1 MATDLV
7 YDTVALFAAG
17 LVEHGVTDVVISPGS
32 RSTALALTLHA
43 QPKLRTWIQLDERSA
58 GFFALGQAR
67 RTGRP
72 SVLVCTSGTAAANY
86 FPAIIEA
93 HHAGV
98 PMIVCTADRPPESRD
113 WGSHQTI
120 DQVKIYGA
128 TTRWAADLAVAGE
141 WSPTQ
146 GQFVAHRAVVS
157 ATGINPGPVHLNWP
171 LREPLEPVG
180 SVPVVETSGSAPPNL
195 DDGSP
200 DSPILGSPVSPGGG
214 SAPGDGAL
222 GSPVSPG
229 GGSAPGDG
237 ALGSPVSPGGGSAPG
252 DGVLGSPVSPGGGSA
267 PGDGVLGASVSPGGG
282 SAPGD
287 GVLGASVSPGGGSAP
302 GDGVLGASVSP
313 GEGNAP
319 GDGVLGASVSP
330 GGGSAPGEGNA
341 PGRSAPLA
349 ALKSYERGVI
359 IVGPDA
365 AAGLEAQNEVVA
377 AVMELS
383 AATAWPVIGEPIS
396 GTRRARGDSV
406 GTVIAN
412 ADHILRHADI
422 AAELAPDVVIRLG
435 GTPTTKPLRL
445 WLEAHR
451 PTRMVLIDPAN
462 RWNDPS
468 FVVTR
473 HLAADPVAVLTE
485 AAGAVRQGSAWC
497 ERWKEL
503 DLIVDRVVTDE
514 IRRGPLLSA
523 LVTSVLADVLPD
535 HSLVM
540 ASNSM
545 PVRELDSFV
554 RTDGP
559 RIDFVGNRGASG
571 IDGITSTASGLA
583 SQHDAPV
590 VLYIGDIALLHDL
603 GALFGVARSGLHLT
617 VVCVDNNGGGIF
629 SSLPIAS
636 RGDEV
641 DFETLFR
648 TPHGLNLAGF
658 DGVGGVRISEVTSA
672 VEFAEA
678 LRSACESETPGVDL
692 LLIEV
697 DPDIDLAQHQA
708 ITSAVKDAVS

>member
-1 MATDLV
+1 MSSDSVSSADPV
-7 YDTVALFAAG
+7 YDAVAAFAAG

-43 QPKLRTWIQLDERSA
+43 QPMLRTWIQLDERSA

-86 FPAIIEA
+86 LPAIIEA
-93 HHAGV
+93 HQAGV
-98 PMIVCTADRPPESRD
+98 PMIVCTADRPPELRD
-113 WGSHQTI
+113 WGSAQTI
-120 DQVKIYGA
+120 DQIKIYGV
-128 TTRWAADLAVAGE
+128 TTRWAADLAVAGD
-141 WSPTQ
+141 WTPTQ
-146 GQFVAHRAVVS
+146 GHLVAHRAVAS

-180 SVPVVETSGSAPPNL
+180 TVPVVEPGEA
-195 DDGSP
+195 
-200 DSPILGSPVSPGGG
+200 DSPILGAPVTPGGAE
-214 SAPGDGAL
+214 S
-222 GSPVSPG
+222 
-229 GGSAPGDG
+229 
-237 ALGSPVSPGGGSAPG
+237 
-252 DGVLGSPVSPGGGSA
+252 
-267 PGDGVLGASVSPGGG
+267 
-282 SAPGD
+282 
-287 GVLGASVSPGGGSAP
+287 
-302 GDGVLGASVSP
+302 
-313 GEGNAP
+313 
-319 GDGVLGASVSP
+319 
-330 GGGSAPGEGNA
+330 
-341 PGRSAPLA
+341 LA
-349 ALKSYERGVI
+349 ALKSHERGVI

-365 AAGLEAQNEVVA
+365 AGGIEAQNEVVA
-377 AVMELS
+377 AAMELS
-383 AATAWPVIGEPIS
+383 AATAWPVIGEPIA
-396 GTRRARGDSV
+396 GTRRARGDSA

-412 ADHILRHADI
+412 ADHLLRHSDVGE
-422 AAELAPDVVIRLG
+422 ELRPDVVVRVG
-435 GTPTTKPLRL
+435 GIPTTKPVRL

-451 PTRMVLIDPAN
+451 PEHVVLIDPAN

-485 AAGAVRQGSAWC
+485 AAGAVRQGSPWC

-503 DLIVDRVVTDE
+503 DLIADRVITDK

-571 IDGITSTASGLA
+571 IDGITSTALGLA

-629 SSLPIAS
+629 SSLAIAS

>member
-7 YDTVALFAAG
+7 YDTVASFAAG

-98 PMIVCTADRPPESRD
+98 PMIVCTADRPPELRD

-146 GQFVAHRAVVS
+146 GQLVAHRAVVS

-171 LREPLEPVG
+171 LREPLEPLAA
-180 SVPVVETSGSAPPNL
+180 VPVVEAPNREAPAT
-195 DDGSP
+195 
-200 DSPILGSPVSPGGG
+200 PGENTV
-214 SAPGDGAL
+214 PGDGT
-222 GSPVSPG
+222 
-229 GGSAPGDG
+229 
-237 ALGSPVSPGGGSAPG
+237 
-252 DGVLGSPVSPGGGSA
+252 
-267 PGDGVLGASVSPGGG
+267 LGAP
-282 SAPGD
+282 AT
-287 GVLGASVSPGGGSAP
+287 
-302 GDGVLGASVSP
+302 P
-313 GEGNAP
+313 GESNAP
-319 GDGVLGASVSP
+319 GEADS
-330 GGGSAPGEGNA
+330 
-341 PGRSAPLA
+341 LA
-349 ALKSYERGVI
+349 ELKSYERGVI

-365 AAGLEAQNEVVA
+365 AAGIEAQNEVVA
-377 AVMELS
+377 ALMELS
-383 AATAWPVIGEPIS
+383 AATAWPVIGEPIA
-396 GTRRARGDSV
+396 GTRRARGDSA

-412 ADHILRHADI
+412 ADHLLRHADVGE
-422 AAELAPDVVIRLG
+422 ELRPDVVVRLG
-435 GTPTTKPLRL
+435 GTPTTKPVRL

-451 PTRMVLIDPAN
+451 PTHVVLIDPAN

-473 HLAADPVAVLTE
+473 HLTADPVAVLSE
-485 AAGAVRQGSAWC
+485 AAGVVRQRSVWC

-503 DLIVDRVVTDE
+503 DLIVGRVVTDE

-523 LVTSVLADVLPD
+523 LVTSVLAEAVPAGTL
-535 HSLVM
+535 LM

-554 RTDGP
+554 TTEGP

-571 IDGITSTASGLA
+571 IDGVTSTALGLA
-583 SQHDAPV
+583 SQHDGPV
-590 VLYIGDIALLHDL
+590 VLYIGDLALLHDL
-603 GALFGVARSGLHLT
+603 GALFGAARCGLHLT

-629 SSLPIAS
+629 SSLAIAS

-648 TPHGLNLAGF
+648 TPHGLNLVGF

-672 VEFAEA
+672 SEFAEA

-697 DPDIDLAQHQA
+697 DPDTDLAQHQA
-708 ITSAVKDAVS
+708 ITKAVKDGIS

>member
-1 MATDLV
+1 MATDSVSSVDPV
-7 YDTVALFAAG
+7 YDAVAAFAAG

-86 FPAIIEA
+86 LPAIIEA

-98 PMIVCTADRPPESRD
+98 PMIVCTADRPPELRD
-113 WGSHQTI
+113 WGSAQTI

-128 TTRWAADLAVAGE
+128 ATRWAADLAVAGE

-146 GQFVAHRAVVS
+146 GRLVAHRAVVS

-180 SVPVVETSGSAPPNL
+180 AVPVVETSGSVPAKL
-195 DDGSP
+195 DGGSP
-200 DSPILGSPVSPGGG
+200 DSPILGAAVTPGGSG
-214 SAPGDGAL
+214 ALGDGAL
-222 GSPVSPG
+222 G
-229 GGSAPGDG
+229 AP
-237 ALGSPVSPGGGSAPG
+237 AT
-252 DGVLGSPVSPGGGSA
+252 
-267 PGDGVLGASVSPGGG
+267 
-282 SAPGD
+282 
-287 GVLGASVSPGGGSAP
+287 
-302 GDGVLGASVSP
+302 
-313 GEGNAP
+313 
-319 GDGVLGASVSP
+319 
-330 GGGSAPGEGNA
+330 PGEGNA
-341 PGRSAPLA
+341 PGRSTDSPNLGAPATPGVGNAPGGADSLA

-383 AATAWPVIGEPIS
+383 AATAWPVIGEPIA
-396 GTRRARGDSV
+396 GTRRARGDSA

-412 ADHILRHADI
+412 ADHLLRHADVGE
-422 AAELAPDVVIRLG
+422 ELRPDVVVRLG
-435 GTPTTKPLRL
+435 GTPTTKPVRL

-451 PTRMVLIDPAN
+451 PTHVVLIDPAN

-473 HLAADPVAVLTE
+473 HLAADPVAVLAE

-503 DLIVDRVVTDE
+503 DLIADRVVTDE

-583 SQHDAPV
+583 SQHDGPV

-603 GALFGVARSGLHLT
+603 GALFGVARGGLHLT

-636 RGDEV
+636 RGDDV

-672 VEFAEA
+672 SEFAEA
-678 LRSACESETPGVDL
+678 LRSACESDTPGVDVVL
-692 LLIEV
+692 VSV
-697 DPDIDLAQHQA
+697 DPDADLAQHRA
-708 ITSAVKDAVS
+708 IASAVNAAIS

>member
-7 YDTVALFAAG
+7 YDTVASFAAG

-98 PMIVCTADRPPESRD
+98 PMIVCTADRPPELRD

-146 GQFVAHRAVVS
+146 GQLVAHRAVVS

-171 LREPLEPVG
+171 LREPLEPLAA
-180 SVPVVETSGSAPPNL
+180 VPVVETSGAAPPKL
-195 DDGSP
+195 EDGSP
-200 DSPILGSPVSPGGG
+200 DSPILGAPVSPGGS
-214 SAPGDGAL
+214 SALGDGAL
-222 GSPVSPG
+222 GAPVTPG
-229 GGSAPGDG
+229 DSNAGAPVTPGDSNALGDG
-237 ALGSPVSPGGGSAPG
+237 ALGAPVS
-252 DGVLGSPVSPGGGSA
+252 
-267 PGDGVLGASVSPGGG
+267 
-282 SAPGD
+282 
-287 GVLGASVSPGGGSAP
+287 
-302 GDGVLGASVSP
+302 
-313 GEGNAP
+313 
-319 GDGVLGASVSP
+319 
-330 GGGSAPGEGNA
+330 PGEGNA

-412 ADHILRHADI
+412 VDHILRHADI

-451 PTRMVLIDPAN
+451 PTHMVLIDPAN
-462 RWNDPS
+462 RWNDAS

-629 SSLPIAS
+629 SSLAIAS

-672 VEFAEA
+672 AEFAEA

-697 DPDIDLAQHQA
+697 DPDIDLAQHRA

>member
-7 YDTVALFAAG
+7 YDTVASFAAG

-43 QPKLRTWIQLDERSA
+43 QPKLRTWVQLDERSA

-98 PMIVCTADRPPESRD
+98 PMIVCTADRPPELRD

-141 WSPTQ
+141 LSPTQ
-146 GQFVAHRAVVS
+146 GQLVAHRAVVS

-171 LREPLEPVG
+171 LREPLEPLAA
-180 SVPVVETSGSAPPNL
+180 VPVVETSGAAPPKL
-195 DDGSP
+195 EDGSP
-200 DSPILGSPVSPGGG
+200 DSPILGSPVTPGGD
-214 SAPGDGAL
+214 SALGDGAL
-222 GSPVSPG
+222 GSPVTPG
-229 GGSAPGDG
+229 DSNALGDG
-237 ALGSPVSPGGGSAPG
+237 ALGAPVS
-252 DGVLGSPVSPGGGSA
+252 
-267 PGDGVLGASVSPGGG
+267 
-282 SAPGD
+282 
-287 GVLGASVSPGGGSAP
+287 
-302 GDGVLGASVSP
+302 
-313 GEGNAP
+313 
-319 GDGVLGASVSP
+319 
-330 GGGSAPGEGNA
+330 PGEGNA

-383 AATAWPVIGEPIS
+383 AATAWPVIGEPIA
-396 GTRRARGDSV
+396 GTRRARGDSA

-412 ADHILRHADI
+412 AEHLLRHADVGE
-422 AAELAPDVVIRLG
+422 ELRPDVVIRLG
-435 GTPTTKPLRL
+435 GTPTTKPVRL

-451 PTRMVLIDPAN
+451 PTHVVLIDPAN
-462 RWNDPS
+462 RWNDAS

-678 LRSACESETPGVDL
+678 LRSACGSETPGVDL

>member
-1 MATDLV
+1 MATDPV
-7 YDTVALFAAG
+7 YDTVASFAAG

-98 PMIVCTADRPPESRD
+98 PMIVCTADRPPELRD

-146 GQFVAHRAVVS
+146 GQLVAHRAVVS

-171 LREPLEPVG
+171 LREPLEPLAA
-180 SVPVVETSGSAPPNL
+180 VPVVEPPVRRFSAL
-195 DDGSP
+195 
-200 DSPILGSPVSPGGG
+200 
-214 SAPGDGAL
+214 GDGTLGAPATLGESNAL
-222 GSPVSPG
+222 G
-229 GGSAPGDG
+229 DG
-237 ALGSPVSPGGGSAPG
+237 T
-252 DGVLGSPVSPGGGSA
+252 
-267 PGDGVLGASVSPGGG
+267 LGAP
-282 SAPGD
+282 AT
-287 GVLGASVSPGGGSAP
+287 
-302 GDGVLGASVSP
+302 P

-319 GDGVLGASVSP
+319 GGITA
-330 GGGSAPGEGNA
+330 
-341 PGRSAPLA
+341 LA
-349 ALKSYERGVI
+349 DLQSHERGVI

-365 AAGLEAQNEVVA
+365 ASGIEAQNEVVSA
-377 AVMELS
+377 ALKLS

-451 PTRMVLIDPAN
+451 PEHLLLVDPAN

-468 FVVTR
+468 SIVTQ
-473 HLAADPVAVLTE
+473 HAAADPVAVLR
-485 AAGAVRQGSAWC
+485 AAGRVVRQGSTWC

-503 DLIVDRVVTDE
+503 DRIAGRVISDE
-514 IRRGPLLSA
+514 IKRGPLLSA
-523 LVTSVLADVLPD
+523 LVTSVLAEAVPAGTL
-535 HSLVM
+535 LM

-554 RTDGP
+554 TTEGP

-571 IDGITSTASGLA
+571 IDGVTSTALGLA
-583 SQHDAPV
+583 SQHDGPV
-590 VLYIGDIALLHDL
+590 VLYIGDLALLHDL
-603 GALFGVARSGLHLT
+603 GALFGAARCGLHLT

-636 RGDEV
+636 RGSEV

-648 TPHGLNLAGF
+648 TPHGLNLADLG
-658 DGVGGVRISEVTSA
+658 GVGGVRINDVSSASEL
-672 VEFAEA
+672 AET
-678 LRSACESETPGVDL
+678 LRSACESDTPGVDVVL
-692 LLIEV
+692 VSV
-697 DPDIDLAQHQA
+697 DPDADLAQHRA
-708 ITSAVKDAVS
+708 IASAVNAAIS

>member
-1 MATDLV
+1 MATDPV
-7 YDTVALFAAG
+7 YDTVASFAAG

-98 PMIVCTADRPPESRD
+98 PMIVCTADRPPELRD
-113 WGSHQTI
+113 WGSAQTI

-146 GQFVAHRAVVS
+146 GRLVAHRAVVS

-171 LREPLEPVG
+171 LREPLEPLAA
-180 SVPVVETSGSAPPNL
+180 VPVVEAPNRGAPAT
-195 DDGSP
+195 
-200 DSPILGSPVSPGGG
+200 PGE
-214 SAPGDGAL
+214 STALGDGAL
-222 GSPVSPG
+222 G
-229 GGSAPGDG
+229 AP
-237 ALGSPVSPGGGSAPG
+237 
-252 DGVLGSPVSPGGGSA
+252 
-267 PGDGVLGASVSPGGG
+267 
-282 SAPGD
+282 
-287 GVLGASVSPGGGSAP
+287 
-302 GDGVLGASVSP
+302 VSP

-319 GDGVLGASVSP
+319 GDGTLGAPAAPGGSNALGDGVLGAPVS
-330 GGGSAPGEGNA
+330 PGEGNA

-396 GTRRARGDSV
+396 GTRRACGDSV

-412 ADHILRHADI
+412 ADHILRPADI
-422 AAELAPDVVIRLG
+422 AAELAPDVVVRLG
-435 GTPTTKPLRL
+435 GTPTTKPVRL

-451 PTRMVLIDPAN
+451 PTHVVLIDPAN

-583 SQHDAPV
+583 SQHDGPV
-590 VLYIGDIALLHDL
+590 VLYIGDLALLHDL

-672 VEFAEA
+672 SEFAEA
-678 LRSACESETPGVDL
+678 LRSACES
-692 LLIEV
+692 
-697 DPDIDLAQHQA
+697 
-708 ITSAVKDAVS
+708 

>member
-7 YDTVALFAAG
+7 YDTVASFAAG

-98 PMIVCTADRPPESRD
+98 PMIVCTADRPPELRD

-146 GQFVAHRAVVS
+146 GRLVAHRAVVS

-171 LREPLEPVG
+171 LREPLEPLAA
-180 SVPVVETSGSAPPNL
+180 VPVVETSCAAPPKL
-195 DDGSP
+195 EDGSP
-200 DSPILGSPVSPGGG
+200 DSPILGAPVSPGGS
-214 SAPGDGAL
+214 SALGDGAL
-222 GSPVSPG
+222 GAPVTPG
-229 GGSAPGDG
+229 DSNAGAPVTPGDSNALGDG
-237 ALGSPVSPGGGSAPG
+237 ALGAPVS
-252 DGVLGSPVSPGGGSA
+252 
-267 PGDGVLGASVSPGGG
+267 
-282 SAPGD
+282 
-287 GVLGASVSPGGGSAP
+287 
-302 GDGVLGASVSP
+302 
-313 GEGNAP
+313 
-319 GDGVLGASVSP
+319 
-330 GGGSAPGEGNA
+330 PGEGNA

-412 ADHILRHADI
+412 VDHILRHADI

-451 PTRMVLIDPAN
+451 PTHMVLIDPAN
-462 RWNDPS
+462 RWNDAS

-629 SSLPIAS
+629 SSLAIAS

-672 VEFAEA
+672 AEFAEA

-697 DPDIDLAQHQA
+697 DPDIDLAQHRA

>member
-1 MATDLV
+1 MAIDSVSSADPV
-7 YDTVALFAAG
+7 YDAVAAFAAG

-43 QPKLRTWIQLDERSA
+43 QPMLRTWIQLDERSA

-86 FPAIIEA
+86 LPAIIEA

-98 PMIVCTADRPPESRD
+98 PMIVCTADRPPELRD

-120 DQVKIYGA
+120 DQIKIYGV
-128 TTRWAADLAVAGE
+128 TTRWAADLAVAGD
-141 WSPTQ
+141 WTPTQ
-146 GQFVAHRAVVS
+146 GHLVAHRAVAS

-171 LREPLEPVG
+171 MREPLEPVG
-180 SVPVVETSGSAPPNL
+180 AVPVVETSGSVPPRL
-195 DDGSP
+195 DGGSP
-200 DSPILGSPVSPGGG
+200 DSPILGAPVTPGE
-214 SAPGDGAL
+214 SNTLGDGT
-222 GSPVSPG
+222 
-229 GGSAPGDG
+229 
-237 ALGSPVSPGGGSAPG
+237 
-252 DGVLGSPVSPGGGSA
+252 
-267 PGDGVLGASVSPGGG
+267 LGAP
-282 SAPGD
+282 AT
-287 GVLGASVSPGGGSAP
+287 
-302 GDGVLGASVSP
+302 
-313 GEGNAP
+313 
-319 GDGVLGASVSP
+319 
-330 GGGSAPGEGNA
+330 PGEGNA
-341 PGRSAPLA
+341 PGRSTPLA

-365 AAGLEAQNEVVA
+365 ARGIEAQNVVVA

-383 AATAWPVIGEPIS
+383 AATAWPVIGEPIA
-396 GTRRARGDSV
+396 GTRRARGDSA

-412 ADHILRHADI
+412 ADHLLRHSEVGE
-422 AAELAPDVVIRLG
+422 ELCPDVVVRLG
-435 GTPTTKPLRL
+435 GIPTTKPVRL

-451 PTRMVLIDPAN
+451 PTHVVLIDPAN

-503 DLIVDRVVTDE
+503 DLIADRVITDK

-583 SQHDAPV
+583 SQHDGPV

-629 SSLPIAS
+629 SSLAIAS

-672 VEFAEA
+672 SEFAEA

>member
-1 MATDLV
+1 MAIDSVSSADPV
-7 YDTVALFAAG
+7 YDAVAAFAAG

-43 QPKLRTWIQLDERSA
+43 QPMLRTWIQLDERSA

-98 PMIVCTADRPPESRD
+98 PMIVCTADRPPELRD

-146 GQFVAHRAVVS
+146 GQLVAHRAVVS

-171 LREPLEPVG
+171 LREPLEPLAA
-180 SVPVVETSGSAPPNL
+180 VPVVEPSVRRFSAL
-195 DDGSP
+195 GDG
-200 DSPILGSPVSPGGG
+200 ILG
-214 SAPGDGAL
+214 APAT
-222 GSPVSPG
+222 
-229 GGSAPGDG
+229 
-237 ALGSPVSPGGGSAPG
+237 
-252 DGVLGSPVSPGGGSA
+252 
-267 PGDGVLGASVSPGGG
+267 
-282 SAPGD
+282 
-287 GVLGASVSPGGGSAP
+287 
-302 GDGVLGASVSP
+302 P

-319 GDGVLGASVSP
+319 G
-330 GGGSAPGEGNA
+330 GSTA
-341 PGRSAPLA
+341 LA
-349 ALKSYERGVI
+349 DLQSHERGVI

-365 AAGLEAQNEVVA
+365 ASGIEAQNEVVSA
-377 AVMELS
+377 ALKLS

-451 PTRMVLIDPAN
+451 PEHLLLVDPAN

-468 FVVTR
+468 SIVTQ
-473 HLAADPVAVLTE
+473 HAAADPVAVLR
-485 AAGAVRQGSAWC
+485 AAGRVVRQGSTWC

-503 DLIVDRVVTDE
+503 DRIAGRVISDE
-514 IRRGPLLSA
+514 IKRGPLLSA
-523 LVTSVLADVLPD
+523 LVTSVLAEAVPAGTL
-535 HSLVM
+535 LM

-554 RTDGP
+554 TTEGP

-571 IDGITSTASGLA
+571 IDGVTSTALGLA
-583 SQHDAPV
+583 SQHDGPV
-590 VLYIGDIALLHDL
+590 VLYIGDLALLHDL
-603 GALFGVARSGLHLT
+603 GALFGAARCGLHLT

-636 RGDEV
+636 RGSEV

-648 TPHGLNLAGF
+648 TPHGLNLADLG
-658 DGVGGVRISEVTSA
+658 GVGGVRINDVSSA
-672 VEFAEA
+672 AELA
-678 LRSACESETPGVDL
+678 ETLRSACESDTPGVDVVL
-692 LLIEV
+692 VSV
-697 DPDIDLAQHQA
+697 DPDADLAQHRA
-708 ITSAVKDAVS
+708 IASAVNAAIS

>member
-1 MATDLV
+1 MTTDPVSSTDPV
-7 YDTVALFAAG
+7 YDTVAAFAAG

-72 SVLVCTSGTAAANY
+72 SVLVSTSGTAAANY
-86 FPAIIEA
+86 FPAIIES

-98 PMIVCTADRPPESRD
+98 PMIVCTADRPPELRD
-113 WGSHQTI
+113 WGSAQTI

-128 TTRWAADLAVAGE
+128 TTRWAADLPVAGE
-141 WSPTQ
+141 WTPTQ
-146 GQFVAHRAVVS
+146 GRVVAHRAVAS

-171 LREPLEPVG
+171 LREPLEPVAA
-180 SVPVVETSGSAPPNL
+180 VPVVKPSARRLPATPADSNALSG
-195 DDGSP
+195 
-200 DSPILGSPVSPGGG
+200 
-214 SAPGDGAL
+214 
-222 GSPVSPG
+222 
-229 GGSAPGDG
+229 
-237 ALGSPVSPGGGSAPG
+237 
-252 DGVLGSPVSPGGGSA
+252 
-267 PGDGVLGASVSPGGG
+267 LGAP
-282 SAPGD
+282 AT
-287 GVLGASVSPGGGSAP
+287 
-302 GDGVLGASVSP
+302 P
-313 GEGNAP
+313 GESN
-319 GDGVLGASVSP
+319 
-330 GGGSAPGEGNA
+330 
-341 PGRSAPLA
+341 PLA
-349 ALKSYERGVI
+349 GLTSYERGVI

-365 AAGLEAQNEVVA
+365 ASGIAAQSEVVSA
-377 AVMELS
+377 AVELS
-383 AATAWPVIGEPIS
+383 AATAWPVIGEPIA
-396 GTRRARGDSV
+396 GARRASGDSV

-422 AAELAPDVVIRLG
+422 AEELCPDVVIRLG

-451 PTRMVLIDPAN
+451 PEHLVLIDPAN

-473 HLAADPVAVLTE
+473 HVAADPVAVLT
-485 AAGAVRQGSAWC
+485 AAGCVVRQESAWG

-503 DLIVDRVVTDE
+503 DLIADRVITDE

-523 LVTSVLADVLPD
+523 LVTSVLADAVPPG
-535 HSLVM
+535 SLVM

-554 RTDGP
+554 RIEGP

-571 IDGITSTASGLA
+571 IDGITSTALGLA
-583 SQHDAPV
+583 SQHDGPV

-603 GALFGVARSGLHLT
+603 GALFGAARCGLHLT

-636 RGDEV
+636 RGSEV

-648 TPHGLNLAGF
+648 TPHGLNLADFG
-658 DGVGGVRISEVTSA
+658 GVGGVRFSEVTSGP
-672 VEFAEA
+672 ELTEA
-678 LRSACESETPGVDL
+678 LRSACESDIPGVDVVL
-692 LLIEV
+692 VGV
-697 DPDIDLAQHQA
+697 DPDADLVQHEA
-708 ITSAVKDAVS
+708 MANAVKAAIS

>member
-7 YDTVALFAAG
+7 YDTVASFAAG

-98 PMIVCTADRPPESRD
+98 PMIVCTADRPPELRD

-146 GQFVAHRAVVS
+146 GRLVAHRAVVS

-171 LREPLEPVG
+171 LREPLEPLAA
-180 SVPVVETSGSAPPNL
+180 VPVVEAPNRGAPVTPGDSTAL
-195 DDGSP
+195 GDGTLGAPVTLGDGTAGAPVTPGESNALG
-200 DSPILGSPVSPGGG
+200 DGILG
-214 SAPGDGAL
+214 APAT
-222 GSPVSPG
+222 
-229 GGSAPGDG
+229 
-237 ALGSPVSPGGGSAPG
+237 
-252 DGVLGSPVSPGGGSA
+252 
-267 PGDGVLGASVSPGGG
+267 
-282 SAPGD
+282 
-287 GVLGASVSPGGGSAP
+287 
-302 GDGVLGASVSP
+302 P
-313 GEGNAP
+313 GEGNE
-319 GDGVLGASVSP
+319 P
-330 GGGSAPGEGNA
+330 GGRTA
-341 PGRSAPLA
+341 LA
-349 ALKSYERGVI
+349 DLQSHERGVI

-365 AAGLEAQNEVVA
+365 ASGIEAQNEVVSA
-377 AVMELS
+377 AFKLT

-451 PTRMVLIDPAN
+451 PEHMLLIDPAN

-468 FVVTR
+468 SIVTQ
-473 HLAADPVAVLTE
+473 HTAADPVAVLR
-485 AAGAVRQGSAWC
+485 AAGRVVRQGSTWC

-503 DLIVDRVVTDE
+503 DRIAGRVISDE
-514 IRRGPLLSA
+514 IERGPLLSA
-523 LVTSVLADVLPD
+523 LVTSVLAEAVPAGTL
-535 HSLVM
+535 LM

-554 RTDGP
+554 TTEGP

-571 IDGITSTASGLA
+571 IDGVTSTALGLA
-583 SQHDAPV
+583 SQHDGPV
-590 VLYIGDIALLHDL
+590 VLYVGDLALLHDL
-603 GALFGVARSGLHLT
+603 GALFGAARCGLHLT

-636 RGDEV
+636 RGSEV

-648 TPHGLNLAGF
+648 TPHGLNLADLG
-658 DGVGGVRISEVTSA
+658 GVGGVRINEVSSASEL
-672 VEFAEA
+672 AET
-678 LRSACESETPGVDL
+678 LRSACESDTPGVDVVL
-692 LLIEV
+692 VSV
-697 DPDIDLAQHQA
+697 DPDADLAQHRA
-708 ITSAVKDAVS
+708 IASAVNAAIS

>member
-7 YDTVALFAAG
+7 YDTVASFAAG

-98 PMIVCTADRPPESRD
+98 PMIVCTADRPPELRD

-146 GQFVAHRAVVS
+146 GRLVAHRAVVS

-171 LREPLEPVG
+171 LREPLEPLAA
-180 SVPVVETSGSAPPNL
+180 VPVVETSGAAPPKL
-195 DDGSP
+195 EDGSP
-200 DSPILGSPVSPGGG
+200 DSPILGAPVSPGGG
-214 SAPGDGAL
+214 SAL
-222 GSPVSPG
+222 
-229 GGSAPGDG
+229 
-237 ALGSPVSPGGGSAPG
+237 
-252 DGVLGSPVSPGGGSA
+252 
-267 PGDGVLGASVSPGGG
+267 GDGVLGAPVS
-282 SAPGD
+282 
-287 GVLGASVSPGGGSAP
+287 
-302 GDGVLGASVSP
+302 
-313 GEGNAP
+313 
-319 GDGVLGASVSP
+319 
-330 GGGSAPGEGNA
+330 PGEGNA

-349 ALKSYERGVI
+349 ALKSYERGAI

-383 AATAWPVIGEPIS
+383 AATAWPVIGEPIA
-396 GTRRARGDSV
+396 GTRRARGDSA

-412 ADHILRHADI
+412 ADHLLRHADVGE
-422 AAELAPDVVIRLG
+422 ELRPDVVVRLG
-435 GTPTTKPLRL
+435 GTPTTKPVRL

-451 PTRMVLIDPAN
+451 PTHVVLIDPAN

-503 DLIVDRVVTDE
+503 DLIADRVISDE
-514 IRRGPLLSA
+514 IKRGPLLSA
-523 LVTSVLADVLPD
+523 LVTSVLAEAVPAGTL
-535 HSLVM
+535 LM

-554 RTDGP
+554 TTEGP

-571 IDGITSTASGLA
+571 IDGVTSTASGLA

-678 LRSACESETPGVDL
+678 LRSACESDTAGVDVVL
-692 LLIEV
+692 VSV
-697 DPDIDLAQHQA
+697 DPDADLAQHRA
-708 ITSAVKDAVS
+708 IASAVNAAIS

>member
-7 YDTVALFAAG
+7 YDTVASFAAG

-98 PMIVCTADRPPESRD
+98 PMIVCTADRPPELRD

-120 DQVKIYGA
+120 DQVKIYGT

-146 GQFVAHRAVVS
+146 GQLVAHRAVVS

-171 LREPLEPVG
+171 LREPLEPLAA
-180 SVPVVETSGSAPPNL
+180 VPVVETSGAAPPKL
-195 DDGSP
+195 EDGSP
-200 DSPILGSPVSPGGG
+200 DSPILGAPVSPGGS
-214 SAPGDGAL
+214 SAL
-222 GSPVSPG
+222 
-229 GGSAPGDG
+229 
-237 ALGSPVSPGGGSAPG
+237 
-252 DGVLGSPVSPGGGSA
+252 
-267 PGDGVLGASVSPGGG
+267 GDGVLGAPVSSGG
-282 SAPGD
+282 SSVLGD
-287 GVLGASVSPGGGSAP
+287 GVLGAPVS
-302 GDGVLGASVSP
+302 
-313 GEGNAP
+313 
-319 GDGVLGASVSP
+319 
-330 GGGSAPGEGNA
+330 PGEGNA

-383 AATAWPVIGEPIS
+383 AATAWPVIGEPIA
-396 GTRRARGDSV
+396 GTRRARGDSA

-412 ADHILRHADI
+412 AEHLLRHADVGE
-422 AAELAPDVVIRLG
+422 ELRPDVVIRLG
-435 GTPTTKPLRL
+435 GTPTTKPVRL

-451 PTRMVLIDPAN
+451 PTHVVLIDPAN
-462 RWNDPS
+462 RWNDAS

-503 DLIVDRVVTDE
+503 DLIADRVVTDE

-571 IDGITSTASGLA
+571 IDGITSTALGLV
-583 SQHDAPV
+583 SQHDGPV

-672 VEFAEA
+672 SEFAEA

-692 LLIEV
+692 LLIDV
-697 DPDIDLAQHQA
+697 DPDADLAQHQA
-708 ITSAVKDAVS
+708 IANAVKDAVS

>member
-1 MATDLV
+1 MATDPV
-7 YDTVALFAAG
+7 YDTVASFAAG

-98 PMIVCTADRPPESRD
+98 PMIVCTADRPPELRD

-141 WSPTQ
+141 LSPTQ
-146 GQFVAHRAVVS
+146 GQLVAHRAVVS

-171 LREPLEPVG
+171 LREPLEPLAA
-180 SVPVVETSGSAPPNL
+180 VPVIEAPNRAAPVTP
-195 DDGSP
+195 G
-200 DSPILGSPVSPGGG
+200 DSNAGAPVSPGGS
-214 SAPGDGAL
+214 SAF
-222 GSPVSPG
+222 
-229 GGSAPGDG
+229 
-237 ALGSPVSPGGGSAPG
+237 G

-267 PGDGVLGASVSPGGG
+267 LGDGVLGSPVS
-282 SAPGD
+282 
-287 GVLGASVSPGGGSAP
+287 
-302 GDGVLGASVSP
+302 
-313 GEGNAP
+313 
-319 GDGVLGASVSP
+319 
-330 GGGSAPGEGNA
+330 PGEGNA

-377 AVMELS
+377 VVMELS
-383 AATAWPVIGEPIS
+383 AATAWPVIGEPIA
-396 GTRRARGDSV
+396 GTRRARGDSA

-451 PTRMVLIDPAN
+451 PNHVVLIDPAN

-503 DLIVDRVVTDE
+503 DLIADRVISDE
-514 IRRGPLLSA
+514 IKRGPLLSA
-523 LVTSVLADVLPD
+523 LVTSVLAEAVPAGTL
-535 HSLVM
+535 LM

-554 RTDGP
+554 TTEGP

-571 IDGITSTASGLA
+571 IDGVTSTALGLA
-583 SQHDAPV
+583 SQHDGPV
-590 VLYIGDIALLHDL
+590 VLYIGDLALLHDL
-603 GALFGVARSGLHLT
+603 GALFGAARCGLHLT

-629 SSLPIAS
+629 SSLAIAS

-648 TPHGLNLAGF
+648 TPHGLNLADLG
-658 DGVGGVRISEVTSA
+658 GVGGVHINDVSSASEL
-672 VEFAEA
+672 AET
-678 LRSACESETPGVDL
+678 LRSACESDTPGVDVVL
-692 LLIEV
+692 VSV
-697 DPDIDLAQHQA
+697 DPDADLAQHRA
-708 ITSAVKDAVS
+708 IARAVNAAIS